1 MGRNYGL
8 PTMGVWATYMGLTNL
23 RVTVGQAEETDW
35 KRYKPAFVLSS
46 CVLLLLLHT
55 TFLQLEGGKLFQ
67 ITYTLPAGCFV
78 DLSDVHHL
86 SWIYK

>member
-46 CVLLLLLHT
+46 YVLLLLLHT
-55 TFLQLEGGKLFQ
+55 TAAAKGMEAIPDHMHTSSRVFR
-67 ITYTLPAGCFV
+67 
-78 DLSDVHHL
+78 
-86 SWIYK
+86 